1 MNDLI
6 QKVTMG
12 PGWSAFLDPE
22 KYLEYGFVLVM
33 ATLSGVILAYHPVY
47 RSRTPSRES
56 IELSK
61 TLIIYTVVGA
71 LIAVICSSSPS
82 MAFVIFGIG
91 GLMRFRTNLEETKN
105 TGQAIVGTLIG
116 LCWGLDLQLPAV
128 FATAYFWVMIYF
140 LEKSQVME
148 LEVGGVAIAE
158 MSKATEA
165 YRKAFSDVGCTILS
179 CSKNFKKSQ
188 MTFLYRIPKKVPA
201 DRLIA
206 SVNQIEDSLR
216 GTPDWPN

>member
-1 MNDLI
+1 MNNLMES
-6 QKVTMG
+6 VAAG
-12 PGWSAFLDPE
+12 PGWSAFLDPGQ
-22 KYLEYGFVLVM
+22 YFRYGFVLVM

-47 RSRTPSRES
+47 RSQRSTKES

-71 LIAVICSSSPS
+71 LIAVICSASPS

-91 GLMRFRTNLEETKN
+91 GLMRFRTNLDETKN

-116 LCWGLDLQLPAV
+116 LCWGLGLEMPAV
-128 FATAYFWVMIYF
+128 FATVYFWAMIYF

-148 LEVGGVAIAE
+148 LEVGGVAIAK
-158 MSKATEA
+158 MSESTEA
-165 YRKAFSDVGCTILS
+165 YRKAFSEVGCTILS

-188 MTFLYRIPKKVPA
+188 MTFLYRIPKNVSM
-201 DRLIA
+201 DRLTT
-206 SVNQIEDSLR
+206 SVNKIEEALR